1 MVEFDVSMFA
11 FVREG
16 IRYTRHKTSLCPAAV
31 TGIYRHNPGHKKGGY
46 ENGWKKPSKIIPQ
59 NGGYC
64 FFHGFTPLQV
74 DAAAS
79 WQ

>member
-11 FVREG
+11 FERVFGILG
-16 IRYTRHKTSLCPAAV
+16 IRQVFAPQLWPAY
-31 TGIYRHNPGHKKGGY
+31 TGIIPGTKKGGY
-46 ENGWKKPSKIIPQ
+46 ENGLKKPSKIIPQ

-64 FFHGFTPLQV
+64 FFRGFTPLQV

-79 WQ
+79 WH